1 MKEYEI
7 SNNNKVI
14 GKVKTFKNKYDF
26 KNTIIESNRGLKYS
40 KLNDENNQTYEIEY
54 TVDNVDDLFDIVSKF
69 IYNNE
74 EVFDYIENVKKEN
87 NIKTIK
93 KDTKIKL
100 LVPVFYLEKL
110 NISLDKVDYKSLI
123 NAKVYFIKKVLETNN
138 DENIKNNVNTIINEY
153 NNFINSSEYEFLT
166 DEEKD
171 MKNKHYINRLD
182 NIVKVLENN
191 TNYKYG
197 KNYIIPIKISNN

>member
-40 KLNDENNQTYEIEY
+40 KLSDENNQTYEIEY

-100 LVPVFYLEKL
+100 LVPIFYLEKL

-123 NAKVYFIKKVLETNN
+123 NSKVYFIKKVLETNN

-153 NNFINSSEYEFLT
+153 NNFINLSEYEFLT
-166 DEEKD
+166 DEEKNI
-171 MKNKHYINRLD
+171 KNKYFVNKLD
-182 NIVKVLENN
+182 DVIKVLEKN